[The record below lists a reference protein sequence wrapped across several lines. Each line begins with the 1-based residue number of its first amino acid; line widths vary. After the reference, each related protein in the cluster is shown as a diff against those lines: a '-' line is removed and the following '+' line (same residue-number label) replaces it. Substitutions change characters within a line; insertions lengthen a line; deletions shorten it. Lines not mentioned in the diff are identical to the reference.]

1 MPLSFFFF
9 SFSILPIFLSVKI
22 ISPPLPFFFPST
34 VRVDFFLSQWGR
46 GESGKAKNNYEIL
59 GVCVSF
65 KSYNVFFLPE
75 RGQNLKFK
83 KINLIL
89 AAMFFPSLLNGF
101 QQFGKIYFLI
111 FSLPSPPFSSITSR
125 QYILT
130 FFFFPFSPLPQPI
143 QQNIK
148 C

>member
-9 SFSILPIFLSVKI
+9 SFSIPPIFLSVKI

-83 KINLIL
+83 KNKFNFGGNVFSLIIKWLSAVWKNLFFN
-89 AAMFFPSLLNGF
+89 FFPPFPPILIYYITTIHFNIFFLSL
-101 QQFGKIYFLI
+101 Q
-111 FSLPSPPFSSITSR
+111 PSSSANT
-125 QYILT
+125 T
-130 FFFFPFSPLPQPI
+130 
-143 QQNIK
+143 K
-148 C
+148 H